1 MKVRPMKGQLS
12 SSDSWPINGLMDLE
26 TFASL
31 FSGSPFKPL
40 LRHRNAV
47 LNALLHLN
55 RQLQGFVYENTPTPS
70 SKPWIKELP
79 HQLEAMEQEVLSRLQ
94 KPSLT
99 AQPREVIADTL
110 QAQSQLA
117 HQIFRLSERL
127 SYRPLRLPAEMIV
140 PLNNLTGH
148 FGKTAYQLKQ
158 AAIELD
164 ELSKGGFRKQHNK
177 FQGCYRKSL
186 ACDVDELSKVC
197 HEIREQTCLTESE
210 IDPVDVALLFL
221 ILDDISDLSLWM
233 RSLITHLQA

>member
-1 MKVRPMKGQLS
+1 
-12 SSDSWPINGLMDLE
+12 MDLE

-55 RQLQGFVYENTPTPS
+55 RELQGFVYENTPIPS

-79 HQLEAMEQEVLSRLQ
+79 HQLKAMEQEVLSRLQ

-127 SYRPLRLPAEMIV
+127 SYRPLRLPAEMII

-148 FGKTAYQLKQ
+148 FGKTANQLKQ
-158 AAIELD
+158 AAIKSN
-164 ELSKGGFRKQHNK
+164 ELSKSGFRKQHNK
-177 FQGCYRKSL
+177 SQGCYRKSL
-186 ACDVDELSKVC
+186 ACDVDELRKAC